1 MRFYCSLAATLLLLS
16 TVLEART
23 KKVAQVKAPPQDE
36 IEVVGHIPLAG
47 GPVRRFMATQ
57 HFSSHYLYAEHD
69 SGSNVTLIDVSRVA
83 RPAVLGEVAVPF
95 TGRLDTVAG
104 TAAMMTESDGNAV
117 PVSAPRTIRILNFS
131 DPQHPVVAREFT
143 GVTATSRDEHRGL
156 IFIANA
162 EGIWI
167 LHQKF
172 AEDPELEKAYA
183 HQVVYQ

>member
-1 MRFYCSLAATLLLLS
+1 MRFYCTLAATLLLLS
-16 TVLEART
+16 TALEART
-23 KKVAQVKAPPQDE
+23 KKVAKVKEPQDE

-47 GPVRRFMATQ
+47 GPVRRFLATQ

-69 SGSNVTLIDVSRVA
+69 SGSNVTLIDVSRIA
-83 RPAVLGEVAVPF
+83 RPTVLGEVAVPF

-104 TAAMMTESDGNAV
+104 TAAMMTEGDANAV
-117 PVSAPRTIRILNFS
+117 AASAPRKIRILNLS
-131 DPQHPVVAREFT
+131 DPQHPVVARECT

-156 IFIANA
+156 IFIANP

-172 AEDPELEKAYA
+172 ADDPELDKAYA